1 MKHFVPGSSHRF
13 GDTGCRVLKRSL
25 REVQATMVRDD
36 IDGSVNGVPIHEMN
50 GLSRRNLLKTATVVG
65 VGAAVAPALASA
77 APLSGRTR
85 PGAKQQST
93 DPVRFLVAEAFPE
106 GWNPYQ
112 HQIQIQRRIENLV
125 FDPLIRIT
133 GDDFSTYSPA
143 LAESWSS
150 IDDLTTEFKLR
161 KGVTFHNGAPFTGA
175 DVKATIEFAT
185 GQTGATVVS
194 AARFV
199 KTTVEVVDDFT
210 VRLKTATPLAPLYN
224 ELSYLP
230 IVSAADLTAG
240 EETLA
245 AAANGTG
252 PFSLSG
258 NDPNIKTLAANA
270 SYWGGAPAIGSLIW
284 EYIADSQTRLNA
296 LLAKQAH
303 AIDRV
308 PPEHLAAL
316 EADDSITLI
325 SKTGFENVNLW
336 MRQDAAAPWDAA
348 AIKLREAVMW
358 SIDRQAIVTSLIG
371 GASEVSIS
379 HIPNHATFAK
389 AQEPAYGLD
398 RDKAKAALVEAGY
411 ADGKGPE
418 LPLWGV
424 TGFLPRGK
432 EVAEAVADSLMQT
445 GFDVKLQVTDIAA
458 MVDGLFN
465 EEKPGVF
472 FHLSWSSNGDPHGAL
487 STLYHS
493 PSAWG
498 AADPQIDE
506 LIDTGAATV
515 DPVKRAAI
523 YEELQAYLWQN
534 VVHVPLYNSDFTIA
548 HVNELQGVVAL
559 PNFMTF
565 FDKATLA

>member
-1 MKHFVPGSSHRF
+1 VSSEH
-13 GDTGCRVLKRSL
+13 DELD
-25 REVQATMVRDD
+25 ERDSTQS
-36 IDGSVNGVPIHEMN
+36 GAV
-50 GLSRRNLLKTATVVG
+50 SRRGLLKAASAAG
-65 VGAAVAPALASA
+65 VGAVLLPAATSA
-77 APLSGRTR
+77 APTRRTR
-85 PGAKQQST
+85 GSAMRKQDDGA
-93 DPVRFLVAEAFPE
+93 VRFLVAEAFPE

-112 HQIQIQRRIENLV
+112 HQIQVQRRIENLV
-125 FDPLIRIT
+125 FDPLLRVT
-133 GDDFSTYSPA
+133 GDDFSVFAPA
-143 LAESWSS
+143 LAESWTQ
-150 IDDLTTEFKLR
+150 IDELTTEFKLR
-161 KGVTFHNGAPFTGA
+161 QGVTFHKGQPFTGA

-185 GQTGATVVS
+185 GQTGAEVVS

-230 IVSAADLTAG
+230 IVSAADLAAG
-240 EETLA
+240 EEALA

-252 PFSLSG
+252 PFSLTG
-258 NDPNIKTLAANA
+258 NDPNVKTMAANA
-270 SYWGGAPAIGSLIW
+270 SYWGGAPAIATLIW

-308 PPEHLAAL
+308 PPEHLPAL
-316 EADDSITLI
+316 QADDSITLI

-336 MRQDAAAPWDAA
+336 MRQDATTAPWDVSNV
-348 AIKLREAVMW
+348 KLKEAVMW

-371 GASEVSIS
+371 GASEVSVS
-379 HIPNHATFAK
+379 HVPNHATYAK
-389 AQEPAYGLD
+389 AQEPAYTLD
-398 RDKAKAALVEAGY
+398 RDKAKAALAEAGY
-411 ADGKGPE
+411 ADGKGPV

-432 EVAEAVADSLMQT
+432 EVAEAIADSLKQT
-445 GFDVKLQVTDIAA
+445 GFDVQLQVTDIAA
-458 MVDGLFN
+458 MIDGLFD
-465 EEKPGVF
+465 ETKPGVF

-498 AADPQIDE
+498 ANDPHIDE

-515 DPVKRAAI
+515 DPAARAAI

-534 VVHVPLYNSDFTIA
+534 VIHVPLYNSDFTIA